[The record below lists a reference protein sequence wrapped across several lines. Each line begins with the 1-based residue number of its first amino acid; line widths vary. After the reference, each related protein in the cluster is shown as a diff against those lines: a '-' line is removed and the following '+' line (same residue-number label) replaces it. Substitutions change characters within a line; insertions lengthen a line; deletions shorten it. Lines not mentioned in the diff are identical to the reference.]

1 MPRMLPAQILTLFA
15 ALLAFVAAVSY
26 PGAAQAQQAASVR
39 DPGELYA
46 VIDTSRGRM
55 EFLLYRQVAP
65 LTVTSFIN
73 LATRGFYD
81 GLTFHRV
88 VEDFMAQGGDPAG
101 DGSGGPGYRFEDEI
115 ALRLNQEGILAMANS
130 GPASNGSQFFI
141 THQAVPH
148 LNGAHTVFGLV
159 QSGREVI
166 RQIRVGDVI
175 NSITIEGD
183 VNGFLQRRSDQ
194 LYRWNQILDEN
205 FPNLKPALVD

>member
-1 MPRMLPAQILTLFA
+1 MPRLFQ
-15 ALLAFVAAVSY
+15 ALLLSCCAVLLA
-26 PGAAQAQQAASVR
+26 PLAQAQEAPVK
-39 DPGELYA
+39 DPNELYA
-46 VIDTSRGRM
+46 IIDTNRGRM
-55 EFLLYRQVAP
+55 EVLLYKQVAP
-65 LTVTSFIN
+65 LTVTNFVN

-81 GLTFHRV
+81 GLSFHRV
-88 VEDFMAQGGDPAG
+88 VADFMVQGGDPAG
-101 DGSGGPGYRFEDEI
+101 DGSGGPGYRFDDEI

-141 THQAVPH
+141 THQATPH

-183 VNGFLQRRSDQ
+183 AKAFLQRRSDQ

-205 FPNLKPALVD
+205 FPRLKAPLVD